1 MRINNREVGENHP
14 TYFIADVAAN
24 HDGELDRALEL
35 MTLAKAAG
43 ADAAKF
49 QHFRADHIVSDKG
62 FKELGGQQSHQA
74 SWSRSVYEVYQDAS
88 LPWEWTKPLAD
99 HARSIGLDFFTSPYD
114 IEAIDFVDEF
124 VPAYKIG
131 SGDIT
136 WLEAIDHMASKGKP
150 IILATGAATLAEV
163 QRAVATIAAHGVP
176 YSVMQCN
183 TNYTGVDENIGHI
196 HLNVLNTYKHEFP
209 DAVLGLSDHTHGHV
223 TVLGAVALGARVVE
237 KHFTDDVTRT
247 GPDHHFS
254 MTPTTWREMVE
265 RTRDLEAAL
274 GSGVKEVASNET
286 ETVVIQRRGLRFSK
300 PITAGHVIT
309 AEDVVALRP
318 ATPGSFRPDQ
328 MEHVIGKTLAV
339 DVDFHD
345 CVTPEVLVP
354 NATGSR

>member
-1 MRINNREVGENHP
+1 MDIAGRSIGESNP

-24 HDGELDRALEL
+24 HDGHLDRALEL

-62 FKELGGQQSHQA
+62 FRELGGQQSHQA
-74 SWSRSVYEVYQDAS
+74 SWSKSVYEVYRDAS

-99 HARSIGLDFFTSPYD
+99 HAKTIGIDFFTSPYD

-136 WLEAIDHMASKGKP
+136 WLEAIDHIASKGKP
-150 IILATGAATLAEV
+150 VILATGAATLLEV
-163 QRAVATIAAHGVP
+163 DNAVATIARHGVP

-183 TNYTGVDENIGHI
+183 TNYTGVSENLRHI
-196 HLNVLNTYKHEFP
+196 HLNVLTTYKERFP

-223 TVLGAVALGARVVE
+223 TVLGAVAMGARIIE
-237 KHFTDDVTRT
+237 KHFTDDVTKE

-254 MTPTTWREMVE
+254 MTPATWRDMVD

-274 GSGVKEVASNET
+274 GSATKVVADNEK
-286 ETVVIQRRGLRFSK
+286 ETVVIQRRGLRFGRDMRAGET
-300 PITAGHVIT
+300 ITA
-309 AEDVVALRP
+309 ADLVALRP
-318 ATPGSFRPDQ
+318 ATPGCITPDNIDS
-328 MEHVIGKTLAV
+328 VVGSSLAR
-339 DVDFHD
+339 DVVFHD
-345 CVTPEVLVP
+345 VVTPDVV
-354 NATGSR
+354 S

>member
-1 MRINNREVGENHP
+1 MEIAGRGVGGSHP

-24 HDGELDRALEL
+24 HDGVLDRALEL
-35 MTLAKAAG
+35 MTLAKEAG

-62 FKELGGQQSHQA
+62 FRELGGQQSHQS
-74 SWSRSVYEVYQDAS
+74 SWSKSVYEVYTEAS
-88 LPWEWTKPLAD
+88 LPWEWTEPLAR
-99 HARSIGLDFFTSPYD
+99 HAEAIGIDFFTSPYD

-150 IILATGAATLAEV
+150 MILATGAATLEEV
-163 QRAVATIAAHGVP
+163 DNAVATIARHGVP

-183 TNYTGVDENIGHI
+183 TNYTGVSENLHHI
-196 HLNVLNTYKHEFP
+196 HLNVLNTYRERYP

-223 TVLGAVALGARVVE
+223 TVLGAVAMGARVIE
-237 KHFTDDVTRT
+237 KHFTDDVTKE

-254 MTPTTWREMVE
+254 MTPATWREMVD

-274 GSGVKEVASNET
+274 GSADKVVAENEK
-286 ETVVIQRRGLRFSK
+286 ETVIIQRRGLRFAREMR
-300 PITAGHVIT
+300 AGDTI
-309 AEDVVALRP
+309 AAIDIVALRP
-318 ATPGSFRPDQ
+318 ATPGAITPDRV
-328 MEHVIGKTLAV
+328 EDVIGATV
-339 DVDFHD
+339 TRDVVFHD
-345 CVTPEVLVP
+345 IVTADIISV
-354 NATGSR
+354 G